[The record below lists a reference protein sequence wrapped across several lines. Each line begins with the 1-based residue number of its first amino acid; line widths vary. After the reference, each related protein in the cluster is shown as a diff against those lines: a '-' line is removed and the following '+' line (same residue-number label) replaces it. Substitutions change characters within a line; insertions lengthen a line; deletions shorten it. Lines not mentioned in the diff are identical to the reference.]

1 MTTTQALSPYHVCG
15 VLLMSRAERVPA
27 VEQALRGL
35 AGVELHAS
43 AGGRLV
49 VTLEGPSYGYCADR
63 LAELATL
70 PGVASASLIYHQ
82 VDNESPQEEAAA

>member
-1 MTTTQALSPYHVCG
+1 MTTIPALSPYHVCG
-15 VLLMSRAERVPA
+15 VLLMCRPEQAPA
-27 VEQALRGL
+27 VERALLGL

-63 LAELATL
+63 MAELAIL

-82 VDNESPQEEAAA
+82 VDHESPQEEVVA